1 MERSVATQSIHLD
14 NNILGRLHIVP
25 PLHVNTLGLDNV
37 FDDAE
42 DRAGRLGLIFVP
54 PPARRLPIA
63 VMLRDCGNQ
72 WIFLAASIKTN
83 TNDISNAFSR
93 SSATERASSRPHV
106 SCAPLEP
113 GGSRCWPT

>member
-42 DRAGRLGLIFVP
+42 HRAGRLGLLFCSAVRSA
-54 PPARRLPIA
+54 PAHRRHA
-63 VMLRDCGNQ
+63 TRLRQSMDFFGRLHKN
-72 WIFLAASIKTN
+72 KH
-83 TNDISNAFSR
+83 
-93 SSATERASSRPHV
+93 ERHLERV
-106 SCAPLEP
+106 QPLV
-113 GGSRCWPT
+113 GD